1 MTADISFNINDAT
14 RSSWREKRKRVSAT
28 IKIKTF
34 RRQSVIKKQQT
45 TKCFKLCKK
54 QHWYRWREV
63 CPSIA
68 YILTITSR
76 YFKRELAI
84 FGKGMASSKQRNTSN
99 SKWSSCGHPQIQP
112 HTHKHTHTH
121 LRKKT
126 NKNLLSGPD
135 DTICTVCTTSEDQP

>member
-1 MTADISFNINDAT
+1 M
-14 RSSWREKRKRVSAT
+14 EG
-28 IKIKTF
+28 KTKEGF
-34 RRQSVIKKQQT
+34 SHNKNKNLQKTVIKKQQT

-54 QHWYRWREV
+54 QHWYRWREM

-99 SKWSSCGHPQIQP
+99 SK
-112 HTHKHTHTH
+112 
-121 LRKKT
+121 
-126 NKNLLSGPD
+126 
-135 DTICTVCTTSEDQP
+135 